1 MKKRLLA
8 VLLAPPL
15 VWAQVPPPASPATAD
30 PADPAAAVPRVA
42 YRSVFA
48 DTPTGVEAQQ
58 ADWKK
63 ANADVGQFRRGHV
76 DLLKWEEERARAAPA
91 PATPSRTTGHHRH
104 HGGHKP

>member
-1 MKKRLLA
+1 MKKCLLA
-8 VLLAPPL
+8 VLVASPLA
-15 VWAQVPPPASPATAD
+15 WAQPPSPAAAN
-30 PADPAAAVPRVA
+30 PADPAATVPRVA

-48 DTPTGVEAQQ
+48 DMPTGVEAQQ

-76 DLLKWEEERARAAPA
+76 DLLKWEEEQSRTAPVPA
-91 PATPSRTTGHHRH
+91 PAMGHHRH

>member
-1 MKKRLLA
+1 MKKCLLA
-8 VLLAPPL
+8 VLIASPLA
-15 VWAQVPPPASPATAD
+15 WAQAPTPAAAD
-30 PADPAAAVPRVA
+30 PSDPTAAVPRVA

-48 DTPTGVEAQQ
+48 DTPTGVESEH

-76 DLLKWEEERARAAPA
+76 DLLKWEEERARATPKPAPA
-91 PATPSRTTGHHRH
+91 PALEHHQH